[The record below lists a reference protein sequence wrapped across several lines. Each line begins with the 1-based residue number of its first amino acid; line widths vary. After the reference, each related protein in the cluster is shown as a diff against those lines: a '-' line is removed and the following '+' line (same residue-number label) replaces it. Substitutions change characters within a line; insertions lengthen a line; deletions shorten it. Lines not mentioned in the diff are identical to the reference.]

1 MLRLSAT
8 TFITDAM
15 TTTATT
21 ALVIF
26 AFTYVGIIFTRLP
39 GMNIDRPS
47 ASFFGAVAMVVAG
60 VMSFGEAIAAIDFN
74 TIALLLGMMIVITTL
89 QLDGFFALLAAKTL
103 GWSATRRRLLTLI
116 VWITGIASAFLV
128 NDAVVLLFTPVVIA
142 ICRKANLNPIPY
154 LVAEILASN
163 IGSAMTITG
172 NPQNMLIG
180 LNSGLTYGGFM
191 LRLLPVSV
199 AGLAVISLVIRLLFR
214 SEFKGNP
221 PIASR
226 LQPETYSLR
235 TMRYS
240 VAVFVMVVVAFFIG
254 KPLGLSI
261 PVTALAGA
269 ALILMLGKQK
279 PSVIIGR
286 VDWVLLLFFSTLF
299 VVVHGLEIS
308 GATARVL
315 NRVALHETAG
325 GLGTVH
331 VLSLLMSQVVS
342 NVPFTVLMLP
352 VMKSAGSDLLWLALA
367 SASTLAGNATIVGAM
382 ANLIVIESARQ
393 HDVVV
398 TFRDFLVPGIIVTLL
413 TFIVSFAVLY
423 VQLIYSLV

>member
-1 MLRLSAT
+1 
-8 TFITDAM
+8 
-15 TTTATT
+15 
-21 ALVIF
+21 
-26 AFTYVGIIFTRLP
+26 
-39 GMNIDRPS
+39 
-47 ASFFGAVAMVVAG
+47 
-60 VMSFGEAIAAIDFN
+60 
-74 TIALLLGMMIVITTL
+74 
-89 QLDGFFALLAAKTL
+89 
-103 GWSATRRRLLTLI
+103 
-116 VWITGIASAFLV
+116 
-128 NDAVVLLFTPVVIA
+128 
-142 ICRKANLNPIPY
+142 
-154 LVAEILASN
+154 
-163 IGSAMTITG
+163 
-172 NPQNMLIG
+172 
-180 LNSGLTYGGFM
+180 
-191 LRLLPVSV
+191 
-199 AGLAVISLVIRLLFR
+199 
-214 SEFKGNP
+214 
-221 PIASR
+221 
-226 LQPETYSLR
+226 
-235 TMRYS
+235 
-240 VAVFVMVVVAFFIG
+240 
-254 KPLGLSI
+254 
-261 PVTALAGA
+261 
-269 ALILMLGKQK
+269 MLGKQK

-423 VQLIYSLV
+423 VQLIFSLV